1 MQIKSLTA
9 PGRLPRSWRI
19 LLPYVCG
26 ILFIQLICST
36 TCKKNGPPV
45 QRVVNPFQQWL
56 ANAGDTA
63 SVTVHT
69 NDLPIEIGYTF
80 TSTAAGS
87 VVQLGIRL
95 PDTGRTY
102 AVTLWDGVTQASLVQ
117 KNIKVTTMGV
127 NYVDLNATNEAVAI
141 QANHSYVISVLMT
154 PQGLVG
160 AGPAGDN
167 FFDVERTDQKD
178 IFPMTIGPITYQH
191 QYSKPSATAAPVFP
205 DNLSVY
211 QNFINGIC
219 DIGFSTN

>member
-1 MQIKSLTA
+1 MQNKS
-9 PGRLPRSWRI
+9 
-19 LLPYVCG
+19 LLPYLCG
-26 ILFIQLICST
+26 IFLIQLTCST
-36 TCKKNGPPV
+36 TCKKNGPPP
-45 QRVVNPFQQWL
+45 RAVNPFQQWL

-63 SVTVHT
+63 SVTVHP

-80 TSTAAGS
+80 TSSAAGT

-102 AVTLWDGVTQASLVQ
+102 AVTLWDGISKTSLVQ
-117 KNIKVTTMGV
+117 KNIKVTTTGI
-127 NYVDLNATNEAVAI
+127 NYIDLNATQEAVAI
-141 QANHSYVISVLMT
+141 QANHSYVISVFMNA
-154 PQGLVG
+154 QGVVG

-191 QYSKPSATAAPVFP
+191 QYSKPSASATPVFP
-205 DNLSVY
+205 DNLTIY

-219 DIGFSTN
+219 DIGFSSN